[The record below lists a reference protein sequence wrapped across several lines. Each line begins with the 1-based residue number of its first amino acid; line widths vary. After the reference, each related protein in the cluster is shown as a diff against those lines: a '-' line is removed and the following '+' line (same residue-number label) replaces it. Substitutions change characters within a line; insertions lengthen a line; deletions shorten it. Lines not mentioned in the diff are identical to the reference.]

1 VNRRESRMKIGDRIP
16 LACGHQGRVVW
27 ISDDGTQMAVK
38 GSSQSCAVC
47 GKGSKGRRT
56 QTVYLMDT

>member
-1 VNRRESRMKIGDRIP
+1 MKIGDRIP